1 MQSAA
6 LICCTIAVIFS
17 DGHGLTIMQLTHPPF
32 APKVLQTLQSLGIR
46 TQADIR
52 AHGAAGAFLLLKAA
66 GLTVT
71 RSTLWQLAAAERD
84 IGVHDLGPSEKAALL
99 EAVRRHPPVAV
110 FPPAAEMEGFM
121 RAALVQAEQSAAA
134 GEIPVG
140 AVAVKNGE
148 IIAAAH
154 NTCVGSCNISRHAEI
169 GVLKAAGKALQNYRL
184 DGCDVYVTLEPC
196 SMCAGALIQARVA
209 RVVYGAKEPK
219 TGAAGS
225 VVDLFGDIPLNRH
238 TAVTGGVLAGECGAL
253 LQRFFNA
260 RR

>member
-1 MQSAA
+1 M
-6 LICCTIAVIFS
+6 T
-17 DGHGLTIMQLTHPPF
+17 QLTHPPF

-52 AHGAAGAFLLLKAA
+52 SRGATGTFLLLKAA

-71 RSTLWQLAAAERD
+71 RSTLWQLAAAMRNA
-84 IGVHDLGPSEKAALL
+84 GAHDLEPSEKNALL
-99 EAVRRHPPVAV
+99 EAVRLHPPVAV
-110 FPPAAEMEGFM
+110 FPPASEMEFFM
-121 RAALVQAEQSAAA
+121 RQALAQAKQSAAA

-154 NTCVGSCNISRHAEI
+154 NTCISSCNIGRHAEI
-169 GVLKAAGKALQNYRL
+169 SVLEAAGRTLQNYRL
-184 DGCDVYVTLEPC
+184 DGCDIYITLEPC

-209 RVVYGAKEPK
+209 RVVYGAREPK

-225 VVDLFGDIPLNRH
+225 VVDLFGNIRLNRR
-238 TAVTGGVLAGECGAL
+238 TAIAGGVLADECGAL
-253 LQRFFNA
+253 LQQFFHA
-260 RR
+260 RRQTRPTQ

>member
-1 MQSAA
+1 M
-6 LICCTIAVIFS
+6 L
-17 DGHGLTIMQLTHPPF
+17 LTHPPL

-52 AHGAAGAFLLLKAA
+52 ARGAAGVFLLLKAA

-71 RSTLWQLAAAERD
+71 RSTLWQLAAIEHG
-84 IGVHDLGPSEKAALL
+84 ITPHDLRLSEKTALFKAL
-99 EAVRRHPPVAV
+99 KRHPPVAV
-110 FPPAAEMEGFM
+110 FPPPGEMEHFM
-121 RAALVQAEQSAAA
+121 RAALEQARLSAAA

-140 AVAVKNGE
+140 AVAVKNGS
-148 IIAAAH
+148 ITAAAH
-154 NTCVGSCNISRHAEI
+154 NTCIGSCSVGRHAEI
-169 GVLKAAGKALQNYRL
+169 GVLEAAGKALQNYRL

-209 RVVYGAKEPK
+209 RVVYGAREPK

-225 VVDLFGDIPLNRH
+225 VLDLFGNVRLNRH
-238 TAVTGGVLAGECGAL
+238 TAVTGGVLAPECGAL
-253 LQRFFNA
+253 LQSFFSA

>member
-1 MQSAA
+1 
-6 LICCTIAVIFS
+6 
-17 DGHGLTIMQLTHPPF
+17 MQLTHPPF
-32 APKVLQTLQSLGIR
+32 APKVLQALQSLGIR

-71 RSTLWQLAAAERD
+71 RSTLWQLAAAERA
-84 IGVHDLGPSEKAALL
+84 INVHDLGPSEKSALL
-99 EAVRRHPPVAV
+99 DAVRLHPPVAV
-110 FPPAAEMEGFM
+110 FPAAEMEGFM
-121 RAALVQAEQSAAA
+121 RAALAQAEQSAAA

-169 GVLKAAGKALQNYRL
+169 GVLEAAGKALQNYRL

-196 SMCAGALIQARVA
+196 CMCAGALIQARVA
-209 RVVYGAKEPK
+209 RVVYGAKELK

-225 VVDLFGDIPLNRH
+225 VVDLFGDTRLNRH